1 MTILVSNNQHDHSVC
16 VNCGERIFKRD
27 ARSPILE
34 LYICDNW
41 SHQLY
46 TWPFSLCYFAE
57 KDIPDT
63 GYTSIP
69 EAMWWAIQ
77 TLTSVRQIKFNL
89 LEYPVPAPTAIA
101 TPRQKNVTWQYLGNQ
116 AWYPRL
122 LVWIYSFK
130 NFWTAHKS
138 HLMIFRLGMETWV
151 QAVCLGNWWDLEMCM
166 TFFLRKT
173 TWRRFPNKNYPPP

>member
-77 TLTSVRQIKFNL
+77 TLTSVRQITRLLSINL
-89 LEYPVPAPTAIA
+89 LGCPIPPAPA
-101 TPRQKNVTWQYLGNQ
+101 PSQKN
-116 AWYPRL
+116 
-122 LVWIYSFK
+122 LVGPHSLTKRGILDPLVSK
-130 NFWTAHKS
+130 
-138 HLMIFRLGMETWV
+138 RLGKNSE
-151 QAVCLGNWWDLEMCM
+151 LKIS
-166 TFFLRKT
+166 TFFYDKAILLSFRGKSAHIHQFCQEVSTWMDSYSNIITKT
-173 TWRRFPNKNYPPP
+173 HI